1 MNVQFIPWLPYDKEA
16 KKTLDI
22 NSRPQGDLDL
32 DFTKHRDGISQA
44 TARDL
49 EMKFRRLPSGASPGV
64 LDWAELTSTLM
75 GRLRVRSKK
84 LLRKSLKKKLGK
96 DQETKEKEKEE
107 KEGKEE
113 EEKRSRRYEEAKE
126 VEERH
131 HRLASGI
138 IEGRHLSQI
147 CCLDNAE
154 TDTQASIWA
163 DFTNKQVRHLI
174 FHIISSIKLFFC
186 CQMSS
191 NSEYQRTSKFLYLA
205 LLSLAYTISLRL
217 NFFVFT
223 PAICF
228 FFPLYSLLFN
238 FIFPSSKLILLT
250 LFCFFQFFAAQVIVS
265 FRGTEQVKFK
275 DILTDINMM
284 QVMVANLN
292 CCIVLYFTVL
302 YYAVLYYTVLYCT
315 LLYCTLL
322 HCALLY

>member
-1 MNVQFIPWLPYDKEA
+1 MTEQLFLFYLHQKKLFTINLFFNLKKRTGTLSVNVQFIPWLPYDKEA
-16 KKTLDI
+16 KKNLDI

-84 LLRKSLKKKLGK
+84 LLRKSLKKNLDK

-107 KEGKEE
+107 KEEKEKEE
-113 EEKRSRRYEEAKE
+113 NEEKRSRRYEEAKE

-174 FHIISSIKLFFC
+174 FHIISNIKLYFC

-191 NSEYQRTSKFLYLA
+191 ISEYQRTSKYLHFA
-205 LLSLAYTISLRL
+205 LLSLA
-217 NFFVFT
+217 
-223 PAICF
+223 
-228 FFPLYSLLFN
+228 
-238 FIFPSSKLILLT
+238 
-250 LFCFFQFFAAQVIVS
+250 
-265 FRGTEQVKFK
+265 
-275 DILTDINMM
+275 
-284 QVMVANLN
+284 
-292 CCIVLYFTVL
+292 
-302 YYAVLYYTVLYCT
+302 
-315 LLYCTLL
+315 
-322 HCALLY
+322 